1 MRFRTSRY
9 RWLRNWIMAE
19 VDYGPEPGTTHV
31 QLLLLLLLL
40 LGQSD
45 VIYLADAMI
54 GRAQSTCHYRL

>member
-1 MRFRTSRY
+1 
-9 RWLRNWIMAE
+9 MAE